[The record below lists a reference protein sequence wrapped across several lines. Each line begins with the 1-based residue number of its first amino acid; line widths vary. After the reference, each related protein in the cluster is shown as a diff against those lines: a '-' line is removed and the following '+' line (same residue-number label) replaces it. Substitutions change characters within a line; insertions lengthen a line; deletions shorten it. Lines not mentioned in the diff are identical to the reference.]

1 VRNEM
6 NASIKDFGYP
16 SSGLSLPKIWQEPGQ
31 TSTTEERAQAFRL
44 SKLGGSNNEE
54 DEPCSS
60 SADRIDEDH
69 SNRFEEGRV
78 QGYSEGRSAERAEL
92 ASRMQQLEAERMDQ
106 AARLTEQFER
116 DRERYGQSIEFDV
129 AKLALSIAS
138 RILRREMQIDPLLLT
153 GAVRVA
159 LGQITDKVSVR
170 MRVPAEHAHLWSETM
185 EHLPSFRV
193 KPAIVADKQLQP
205 GECFLETEMGS
216 ADVGLRTQFCA
227 IARTLFDE
235 PGAVSEQIPTMRE
248 HDSAVQE

>member
-1 VRNEM
+1 MPNEM

-16 SSGLSLPKIWQEPGQ
+16 LSGLPLPKIWQEAGQ
-31 TSTTEERAQAFRL
+31 TSTTEDREQPFRL
-44 SKLGGSNNEE
+44 SKLGGSNEEE
-54 DEPCSS
+54 DEPCNSS
-60 SADRIDEDH
+60 VDPLGEDD
-69 SNRFEEGRV
+69 SSKFEEWRA
-78 QGYSEGRSAERAEL
+78 QGYSEGRSAQRAEL
-92 ASRMQQLEAERMDQ
+92 ASRVQQLEAERMEQ
-106 AARLTEQFER
+106 AVRLTEQFER
-116 DRERYGQSIEFDV
+116 ERERYVQSIESEV
-129 AKLALSIAS
+129 AKLALWIAS

-170 MRVPAEHAHLWSETM
+170 MRVPAEHADLWSQTM
-185 EHLPSFRV
+185 EHLPSLRV
-193 KPAIVADKQLQP
+193 KPVIIADNQLQP

-227 IARTLFDE
+227 IARCLFDE